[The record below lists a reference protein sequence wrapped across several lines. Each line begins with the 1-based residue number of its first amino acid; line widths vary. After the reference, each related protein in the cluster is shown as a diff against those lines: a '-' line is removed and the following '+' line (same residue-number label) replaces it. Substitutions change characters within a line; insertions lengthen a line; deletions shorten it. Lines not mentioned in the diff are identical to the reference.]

1 MSEQSLVIFKAISN
15 FVRDLNE
22 CFGTK
27 QRSLQLYARLISK
40 TTIEHEQAI
49 EKHVECFKQF
59 CMNNK
64 DAISNKNYKEFIVNE
79 ISYSEKVHINLKE
92 IFELASGDDYETIW
106 KHILVIY
113 TYFDPS
119 SKAKELLKE
128 SLKASDKG
136 DNNTEQEFI
145 SDIINK
151 VETCVNPNSNPMEAV
166 SSIMSSGLFTELIG
180 GMNNGIQS
188 GDLNL
193 GRLMNTVQSMVGKLS
208 TMTSGMDGME
218 GLDDVTSSLSR
229 MMGSQGLN
237 RKQKKKLK
245 KKLKKHVEGST
256 SKSSKSSKSTSQPQS
271 TIHEENEHEDVEN
284 DEPITESKIVELD

>member
-1 MSEQSLVIFKAISN
+1 MSDEQSLVIFKAISN
-15 FVRDLNE
+15 FVKDLNE
-22 CFGTK
+22 CFGAK

-49 EKHVECFKQF
+49 EKHIECFKRF
-59 CMNNK
+59 CMDNK
-64 DAISNKNYKEFIVNE
+64 TAISNKNYKEFVLQE
-79 ISYSEKVHINLKE
+79 ISYSEKVHINMKE
-92 IFELASGDDYETIW
+92 IFDSATPDDYETIW
-106 KHILVIY
+106 RHILVIY

-145 SDIINK
+145 HNIINK
-151 VETCVNPNSNPMEAV
+151 VETCVTPNGNPMEAV
-166 SSIMSSGLFTELIG
+166 SSIMSSGLFTDLIG
-180 GMNNGIQS
+180 TMNNGIQS

-208 TMTSGMDGME
+208 TMTTGMEGME
-218 GLDDVTSSLSR
+218 GLDDVTNSLSK
-229 MMGSQGLN
+229 MMGGAQLN

-245 KKLKKHVEGST
+245 KKLKKHTEGE
-256 SKSSKSSKSTSQPQS
+256 KPKKTSQESVVEKVELTEPKVV
-271 TIHEENEHEDVEN
+271 ELPENF
-284 DEPITESKIVELD
+284 TQSKIVELD